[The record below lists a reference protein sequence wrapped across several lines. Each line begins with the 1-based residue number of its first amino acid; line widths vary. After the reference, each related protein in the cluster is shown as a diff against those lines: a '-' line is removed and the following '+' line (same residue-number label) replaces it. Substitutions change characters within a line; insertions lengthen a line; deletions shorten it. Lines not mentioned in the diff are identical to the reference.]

1 MISGMLS
8 GMRKW
13 FRLASAVM
21 ILSLLVPAVVVA
33 ECVTMPT
40 TECVS
45 TETQEM
51 HCPPAAQLRALD
63 QSTCCQV
70 QSAPVAP
77 PKDSATVEL
86 SAAVMPVKASGLSAA
101 PAPSPQ
107 AWTYHDPPRLQ
118 DQSQTQALLCVF
130 LI

>member
-1 MISGMLS
+1 MSLV
-8 GMRKW
+8 
-13 FRLASAVM
+13 LA
-21 ILSLLVPAVVVA
+21 LLAQPVGLVA
-33 ECVTMPT
+33 ECVSMPAR
-40 TECVS
+40 ECPS
-45 TETQEM
+45 PEAQDM
-51 HCPPAAQLRALD
+51 HCPPASQFQALG

-118 DQSQTQALLCVF
+118 DPSQTQALLCVF